1 MSENTTPNIPSWAVL
16 PAAGKLIASAV
27 LHPRTASEIVVDHD
41 ARKVAV
47 VPADEAS
54 SVAERAHHE
63 SVVR

>member
-1 MSENTTPNIPSWAVL
+1 MSENTTPSIPLWAVL

-41 ARKVAV
+41 AHKVAV

-54 SVAERAHHE
+54 PALERAHHE
-63 SVVR
+63 SAVR